1 MEVAPLR
8 VSRTRTPDEPMT
20 QVYRRPDDYDLE
32 HLGDDEDISFY
43 CRLSQRLGATRILE
57 LGCGTGRITLPLAE
71 AVLSGENSPDRFVV
85 GLDSA
90 PAMLSAAR
98 ARIDETPPS
107 VKGRTTLEQADMLTW
122 KSDRPFDLILIPCAS
137 ITHVLTL
144 KDQLTAW
151 RTAFDNLLPG
161 GRFVVEVLMPNLAI
175 FADSF
180 SRPPRVLME
189 TDLDVED
196 KEEKTRLLRH
206 RTTQY
211 LGDEQKAIIRFM
223 YEKLRDG
230 RSIERYVD
238 DFQSHVYFPR
248 ELELLFLHSGFDVE
262 TVYGDYR
269 FRPLRVLSPLIIRVG
284 RKPAAFT
291 PTPNSDDKR

>member
-1 MEVAPLR
+1 
-8 VSRTRTPDEPMT
+8 MT

-32 HLGDDEDISFY
+32 HLGDDEDVSFY
-43 CRLSQRLGATRILE
+43 CRLSQRLGARKILE

-71 AVLSGENSPDRFVV
+71 IALSGDGPGDRFVV

-90 PAMLSAAR
+90 PEMLSAAQSR
-98 ARIDETPPS
+98 LDEAPPAI
-107 VKGRTTLEQADMLTW
+107 KERTTLVQAEMRSW
-122 KSDRPFDLILIPCAS
+122 KSDRQFDLILIPCAS

-144 KDQLTAW
+144 HDQIATW

-211 LGDEQKAIIRFM
+211 LGDEQRAIIRFM

-248 ELELLFLHSGFDVE
+248 ELELLFLHSGFEVE

-269 FRPLRVLSPLIIRVG
+269 FRPLRVQSPLIIMVG
-284 RKPAAFT
+284 RKPDPDPAG
-291 PTPNSDDKR
+291 SDRLS

>member
-1 MEVAPLR
+1 MDVAPLR
-8 VSRTRTPDEPMT
+8 AVACTLSSISMT

-32 HLGDDEDISFY
+32 HLGDDEDVSFY
-43 CRLSQRLGATRILE
+43 CRLSQRLGARKILE

-71 AVLSGENSPDRFVV
+71 LALSGDGPGDRFVV

-90 PAMLSAAR
+90 PAMLSAAQ
-98 ARIDETPPS
+98 ARLDEAPQAIQE
-107 VKGRTTLEQADMLTW
+107 RTTLVQAEMRSW
-122 KSDRPFDLILIPCAS
+122 KSDRQFDLILIPCAS

-144 KDQLTAW
+144 KDQLATW
-151 RTAFDNLLPG
+151 RTALDNLLPG

-206 RTTQY
+206 
-211 LGDEQKAIIRFM
+211 
-223 YEKLRDG
+223 
-230 RSIERYVD
+230 
-238 DFQSHVYFPR
+238 
-248 ELELLFLHSGFDVE
+248 
-262 TVYGDYR
+262 
-269 FRPLRVLSPLIIRVG
+269 
-284 RKPAAFT
+284 
-291 PTPNSDDKR
+291 

>member
-1 MEVAPLR
+1 MISNTSAT
-8 VSRTRTPDEPMT
+8 TRTF
-20 QVYRRPDDYDLE
+20 
-32 HLGDDEDISFY
+32 SFY
-43 CRLSQRLGATRILE
+43 CRLSERFGAKRILE

-71 AVLSGENSPDRFVV
+71 RALARDPSDDHIVV

-90 PAMLSAAR
+90 PAMLSAAQARLDESPPALR
-98 ARIDETPPS
+98 A
-107 VKGRTTLEQADMLTW
+107 RTTLVKADMRSW
-122 KSDRPFDLILIPCAS
+122 KADRPFDLILIPCAS
-137 ITHVLTL
+137 ITHILTL
-144 KDQLTAW
+144 QDQIALW

-161 GRFVVEVLMPNLAI
+161 GRFVVEVVMPNLAI

-196 KEEKTRLLRH
+196 KQEKTRLLRH

-211 LGDEQKAIIRFM
+211 LGDEQRAIIRFM

-230 RSIERYVD
+230 RSVERYVD

-248 ELELLFLHSGFDVE
+248 ELELLFLLSGFE
-262 TVYGDYR
+262 IEMIYGDYR
-269 FRPLRVLSPLIIRVG
+269 FRPLKSMSPLVIMVG
-284 RKPAAFT
+284 RKPE
-291 PTPNSDDKR
+291 PPKSGCGQPGDDAGAQSA